1 MDYLA
6 LKMNDLESPEDVSFL
21 VDVFYKKI
29 LEDETLSPF
38 FAHIDFEKHKPR
50 MEHFWNFVLFDKSGY
65 TTNITDVHTSMKI
78 KKAHFDSWV
87 SIFHQTVDAYFI
99 GSNAE
104 KAKQRAT
111 LIAWTIGSKM

>member
-65 TTNITDVHTSMKI
+65 TTNVTDVHTSMKI
-78 KKAHFDSWV
+78 KKHILTAGSPFFIKQLTHISWV
-87 SIFHQTVDAYFI
+87 QMPKKPNS
-99 GSNAE
+99 E
-104 KAKQRAT
+104 QR
-111 LIAWTIGSKM
+111 

>member
-1 MDYLA
+1 MDYLV
-6 LKMNDLESPEDVSFL
+6 LKMEDLESPEDVSFL

-29 LEDETLSPF
+29 LEDEALSSF

-50 MEHFWNFVLFDKSGY
+50 MEHFWNFVLFGNSGY
-65 TTNITDVHTSMKI
+65 TTNVTDVHTSMKI

-87 SIFHQTVDAYFI
+87 SIFHQTVDAHFM

-104 KAKQRAT
+104 IAKQRAT

>member
-6 LKMNDLESPEDVSFL
+6 LKMKDLESPEDVSFL

-38 FAHIDFEKHKPR
+38 FAHIDFKKHKPR

-65 TTNITDVHTSMKI
+65 TANVTDVHTSMKI

-87 SIFHQTVDAYFI
+87 SIFI
-99 GSNAE
+99 
-104 KAKQRAT
+104 KQLTHILWVQMPKKPNSEQRS
-111 LIAWTIGSKM
+111 LL

>member
-1 MDYLA
+1 M
-6 LKMNDLESPEDVSFL
+6 LKMKDIESPEDVSFL

-38 FAHIDFEKHKPR
+38 FAHLDFEKHKPR
-50 MEHFWNFVLFDKSGY
+50 MEYFWNFVLFDKGGY
-65 TTNITDVHTSMKI
+65 MTNVTDVHTSMNI

-87 SIFHQTVDAYFI
+87 SIFHQTVDTHFM